1 MFSIVIPLYNK
12 ENSIQSTLKSIL
24 SQTYQKFEIVVVD
37 DGSTDESAQKVLEIS
52 DERIR
57 LIRKENGGVCSARN
71 KGIIESK
78 YDYIALL
85 DADDTWDENYLNE
98 QACMIKD
105 FPNAKMWGV
114 NYAEI
119 SNGELARYLPTGLS
133 KNYRGY
139 VEDYFYIKGRISD
152 LFCSSSVVVKREVFD
167 DVGFFDERIK
177 YAEDNDMWFRVIANY
192 PVAFYDRYMVFYQF
206 DAENRALN
214 KTIRL
219 RYFLPYF
226 VDKYSEYKT
235 KNKSFYIWVNRWSS
249 QHIRKY
255 YFGNNKEQ
263 QLDARVAVRKLDYN
277 VLPKK
282 YKILYKYPY
291 FIGKMFNYLDNIYHK
306 K

>member
-24 SQTYQKFEIVVVD
+24 SQSYQKFEILVVD
-37 DGSTDESAQKVLEIS
+37 DGSIDGSADKVTEICDS
-52 DERIR
+52 RIR

-98 QACMIKD
+98 QVCMIKD

-139 VEDYFYIKGRISD
+139 VDDYFYIKGRISD

-177 YAEDNDMWFRVIANY
+177 YAEDNDMWFRIIASY
-192 PVAFYDRYMVFYQF
+192 PVAFYDKYMVFYQF

-214 KTIRL
+214 KTINL
-219 RYFLPYF
+219 RYFLPFF

-235 KNKSFYIWVNRWSS
+235 NTATESLSRCCCIIRPWVR
-249 QHIRKY
+249 
-255 YFGNNKEQ
+255 FCP
-263 QLDARVAVRKLDYN
+263 RVAPLQPSF
-277 VLPKK
+277 LPPCAQDDPAPRRLPRRRS
-282 YKILYKYPY
+282 YRCTCRHQYYPWQ
-291 FIGKMFNYLDNIYHK
+291 HR
-306 K
+306 

>member
-177 YAEDNDMWFRVIANY
+177 W
-192 PVAFYDRYMVFYQF
+192 
-206 DAENRALN
+206 
-214 KTIRL
+214 TRL
-219 RYFLPYF
+219 IFK
-226 VDKYSEYKT
+226 V
-235 KNKSFYIWVNRWSS
+235 
-249 QHIRKY
+249 
-255 YFGNNKEQ
+255 
-263 QLDARVAVRKLDYN
+263 KL
-277 VLPKK
+277 
-282 YKILYKYPY
+282 
-291 FIGKMFNYLDNIYHK
+291 
-306 K
+306 